1 VVGVDPEQHLI
12 WVRGSIPGP
21 PKSTVLIR
29 KIGAK

>member
-1 VVGVDPEQHLI
+1 VGVDPEQHLI

-29 KIGAK
+29 KNG